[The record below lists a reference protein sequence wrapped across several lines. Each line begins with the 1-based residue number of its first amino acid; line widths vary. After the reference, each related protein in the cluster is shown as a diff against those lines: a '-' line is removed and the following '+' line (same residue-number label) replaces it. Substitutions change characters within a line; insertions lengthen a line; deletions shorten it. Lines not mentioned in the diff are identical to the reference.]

1 MASALRRLFRP
12 GRADDLVP
20 DLVIRPDGKPGTAGP
35 EGEAGRPTVSVRAL
49 PRHTG
54 DQMTPAHR
62 DRAEPGALG
71 LVLAR
76 STRLLGA
83 EPFFMEFITGME
95 ESLVARDMS
104 VLLHVVPTYEEEI
117 AAYRRWTEGGLVDA
131 VVVVNLTE
139 GDRRPAVLREL
150 GLPAVLV
157 GTWRDDPGLPT
168 VRTDDRGPVRDA
180 MARLAELG
188 HRVIARVA
196 GPRSLLHTQARTAAQ
211 QEECREAGIEAVV
224 VDGDYT
230 AESGARLT
238 AELLKRNPRPTAIL
252 YDNDVMAVA
261 GLATAKDLGLEV
273 PADLSLIAWDDST
286 LCRLAS
292 PPLTTMT
299 VDVHRYGVLVAEA
312 ALDHIDGR
320 PAAERWSPT
329 AHFVQRG
336 TTGPAPA

>member
-1 MASALRRLFRP
+1 
-12 GRADDLVP
+12 
-20 DLVIRPDGKPGTAGP
+20 
-35 EGEAGRPTVSVRAL
+35 
-49 PRHTG
+49 
-54 DQMTPAHR
+54 MTPAHR

-71 LVLAR
+71 LVLPR

>member
-1 MASALRRLFRP
+1 
-12 GRADDLVP
+12 
-20 DLVIRPDGKPGTAGP
+20 
-35 EGEAGRPTVSVRAL
+35 
-49 PRHTG
+49 
-54 DQMTPAHR
+54 MTPAHR

-83 EPFFMEFITGME
+83 EPFFMEFIAGME

-320 PAAERWSPT
+320 PAAERWSAT

>member
-1 MASALRRLFRP
+1 
-12 GRADDLVP
+12 
-20 DLVIRPDGKPGTAGP
+20 
-35 EGEAGRPTVSVRAL
+35 
-49 PRHTG
+49 
-54 DQMTPAHR
+54 MTPAHR
-62 DRAEPGALG
+62 DRTQPGALG

-76 STRLLGA
+76 STRLLGV
-83 EPFFMEFITGME
+83 EPFFMEFIAGME
-95 ESLVARDMS
+95 ECLVTRDMS
-104 VLLHVVPTYEEEI
+104 VLLHVVPTYEEEV
-117 AAYRRWTEGGLVDA
+117 AAYRRWAEGGLVDA
-131 VVVVNLTE
+131 VAVVNLVE
-139 GDRRPAVLREL
+139 DDPRPAVLREL

-157 GTWRDDPGLPT
+157 GTWRDAPDLPA
-168 VRTDDRGPVRDA
+168 VRTDDGGPVRDA
-180 MARLAELG
+180 VARLADLG

-196 GPRSLLHTQARTAAQ
+196 GPRSLLHTQARTVA
-211 QEECREAGIEAVV
+211 QEEACKEAGVESVV

-238 AELLKRNPRPTAIL
+238 AELLKRDSRPTAIL

-261 GLATAKDLGLEV
+261 GLATAKELGLEA

-299 VDVHRYGVLVAEA
+299 VDVHGFGVVVAEA

-320 PAAERWSPT
+320 PVTERWSPT

>member
-1 MASALRRLFRP
+1 
-12 GRADDLVP
+12 
-20 DLVIRPDGKPGTAGP
+20 
-35 EGEAGRPTVSVRAL
+35 
-49 PRHTG
+49 
-54 DQMTPAHR
+54 
-62 DRAEPGALG
+62 
-71 LVLAR
+71 
-76 STRLLGA
+76 
-83 EPFFMEFITGME
+83 
-95 ESLVARDMS
+95 
-104 VLLHVVPTYEEEI
+104 
-117 AAYRRWTEGGLVDA
+117 
-131 VVVVNLTE
+131 
-139 GDRRPAVLREL
+139 VLREL

-157 GTWRDDPGLPT
+157 GNWRDDPELPA

-180 MARLAELG
+180 VARLADLG

-196 GPRSLLHTQARTAAQ
+196 GPRSLLHTRSRTAAQ
-211 QEECREAGIEAVV
+211 EEACREAGVEAVV
-224 VDGDYT
+224 VEGDYT

-238 AELLKRNPRPTAIL
+238 AELLKRSPRPTAIL

-261 GLATAKDLGLEV
+261 GLATAKDLGLDV

-299 VDVHRYGVLVAEA
+299 VDVHRFGLVVAEA

-320 PAAERWSPT
+320 PATERRSPT